1 MLFGGF
7 MRANLDYNVINC
19 VCVTKG
25 NRDNNIENECRL
37 IIRETYV
44 LYYVT
49 SGKGIITIDGIGFI
63 VQEGQSFLTF
73 PFSNVC
79 IEPYNDRNWSYEWV
93 EFRGLDAAWLVNQT
107 AFSKKSPVA
116 DRIPVKNFESFFDI
130 IECKSDRSFEQC
142 RASGK
147 LIVLLS
153 YYLEFFP
160 CVSTDTHNYA
170 IAARNYIE
178 KNYRKPDFNVKSV
191 ADHIK
196 IDRTY
201 LYRLFKEETGMS
213 VIDYINT
220 CRISK
225 ASALLIDDKISIKDV
240 AYSVGFTDQMYF
252 SKVFKKLKHQTPT
265 EFRKSKKSNI
275 F

>member
-1 MLFGGF
+1 

-25 NRDNNIENECRL
+25 NRDNNIDNEHRQ
-37 IIRETYV
+37 IIRETYA

-49 SGKGIITIDGIGFI
+49 SGSGVLTIDGIGFI
-63 VQEGQSFLTF
+63 VKAGQSFLTF

-79 IEPYNDRNWSYEWV
+79 IEPYGDEKWSYNWI
-93 EFRGLDAAWLVNQT
+93 EFRGLDAAWLVSQT
-107 AFSKKSPVA
+107 AFSKKNPVA
-116 DRIPVKNFESFFDI
+116 DKIPVENFESYFDI
-130 IECKSDRSFEQC
+130 AECKSDRSFDQC
-142 RASGK
+142 RASGR
-147 LIVLLS
+147 LILLLS
-153 YYLEFFP
+153 YYLEYFP
-160 CVSTDTHNYA
+160 YVSTDTHNYA

-178 KNYRKPDFNVKSV
+178 KNYRKPDFNVQAV

-213 VIDYINT
+213 VIDYINN

-225 ASALLIDDKISIKDV
+225 ASVLLIDDKISIKDV

-252 SKVFKKLKHQTPT
+252 SKVFKKLKKQTPT
-265 EFRKSKKSNI
+265 EFRKSNKSNI